1 MEDQPMTANQLPE
14 HCQGLPAE
22 QEFTFA
28 CHPGVPCFTECC
40 RELDLALSP
49 YDVLRLKKSLGLTSD
64 QFLEQYVLVEW
75 QEDQVL
81 PVCYLTMVDDG
92 RASCV
97 FVGPQGCAVYADR
110 PGSCRAYP
118 VGRGVARNDDG
129 TLTESL
135 VLLQEPHCRGFA
147 EPGTQTAGTYLSEQ
161 GLERYNRFN
170 DALLPLYQHRHI
182 RNKTFRPTRRQFDQY
197 MLALYDLDQFRKEMT
212 SGRIAL
218 QRPLHSRQLQG
229 LAGDDEELL
238 VVGIEWL
245 LQEWFDE
252 Q

>member
-1 MEDQPMTANQLPE
+1 MTVNELPE
-14 HCQGLPAE
+14 HFQSISAE
-22 QEFTFA
+22 QEFSFA

-49 YDVLRLKKSLGLTSD
+49 YDVLRLKKAVGLTSN

-81 PVCYLTMVDDG
+81 PTCYLTMVDDG

-97 FVGPQGCAVYADR
+97 FVNQHGCSVYADR

-118 VGRGVARNDDG
+118 VGRGVTRNEG
-129 TLTESL
+129 GALTESL

-147 EPGTQTAGTYLSEQ
+147 EPCPQTARTYLQEQ
-161 GLERYNRFN
+161 ELDLYNQFN
-170 DALLPLYQHRHI
+170 DALLPLYQHRSI
-182 RNKTFRPTRRQFDQY
+182 RDKTFRPTRYQFDQY
-197 MLALYDLDQFRKEMT
+197 MLALYDLDQFRKEMVN
-212 SGRIAL
+212 GRIAL
-218 QRPLHSRQLQG
+218 QRPLTSRQLKG

-238 VVGIEWL
+238 LLGIEWL
-245 LQEWFDE
+245 LQEWFGE
-252 Q
+252 R